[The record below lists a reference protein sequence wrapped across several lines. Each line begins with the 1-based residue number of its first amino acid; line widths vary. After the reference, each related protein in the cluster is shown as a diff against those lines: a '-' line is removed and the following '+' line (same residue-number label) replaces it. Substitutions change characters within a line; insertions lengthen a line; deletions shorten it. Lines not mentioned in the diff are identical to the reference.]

1 MKIKVFLAITLVALL
16 FASLTAG
23 TYEQYG
29 LEPVAIVVD
38 DHSHE
43 TFERTRDILG
53 ALGARGLCLFPPD
66 AIIGYVPI
74 DFTQA
79 DMSGLAVDVIRTADK
94 LSGKFLG
101 QVEEEKIARISE
113 RLKDIARGASPF
125 DILLEGMGAFPKWDY
140 VKVIWVGLGE
150 GSDKVKDLAKKT
162 EEIMSEEGFEKETR
176 EFSPHLTL
184 GRVRSAKK
192 KKQLKEMSDSVKVD
206 PASSHIS
213 RIVLFK
219 SELSPQG
226 ARYTELAAVEL
237 AG

>member
-1 MKIKVFLAITLVALL
+1 MTEREENPQKIRCFIALDL
-16 FASLTAG
+16 S
-23 TYEQYG
+23 
-29 LEPVAIVVD
+29 D
-38 DHSHE
+38 E
-43 TFERTRDILG
+43 TRSELDR
-53 ALGARGLCLFPPD
+53 
-66 AIIGYVPI
+66 IIGVL
-74 DFTQA
+74 QEA
-79 DMSGLAVDVIRTADK
+79 DANVKWVKPTSIHLT
-94 LSGKFLG
+94 LKFLG

-226 ARYTELAAVEL
+226 ARYTELASVEF

>member
-1 MKIKVFLAITLVALL
+1 MTEREENPQKIRCFIALDL
-16 FASLTAG
+16 S
-23 TYEQYG
+23 
-29 LEPVAIVVD
+29 D
-38 DHSHE
+38 E
-43 TFERTRDILG
+43 TRSELDR
-53 ALGARGLCLFPPD
+53 
-66 AIIGYVPI
+66 IIGVL
-74 DFTQA
+74 QEA
-79 DMSGLAVDVIRTADK
+79 DANVKWVKPTSIHLT
-94 LSGKFLG
+94 LKFLG

-150 GSDKVKDLAKKT
+150 GSDKVKDLAKKA

-226 ARYTELAAVEL
+226 ARYTELASVEF